1 MGLLNDLIQL
11 DNQRSFKRQEL
22 EQQINDFEVEYDI
35 DIEITY
41 HNPFLIV
48 EPIGEE
54 NDLYWHHTVQ
64 KYFKETFNVKLVKII
79 ETIINN
85 PSNHYR
91 TFKYYYTPIENTHLL
106 GLKL

>member
-1 MGLLNDLIQL
+1 MGLLNDFIQL

-22 EQQINDFEVEYDI
+22 EQQINDFEVEYDV
-35 DIEITY
+35 DVEITY

-54 NDLYWHHTVQ
+54 NDLYWQHTAQ
-64 KYFKETFNVKLVKII
+64 KYFKETFNVKLAKII

-85 PSNHYR
+85 PSNHHR
-91 TFKYYYTPIENTHLL
+91 TFKYYYAPIENTHLL
-106 GLKL
+106 ELKL